1 MFELS
6 FVIDNVKKEVLL
18 ADLLKN
24 VEVTEVRGSI
34 SIAVTGVVTDSRKV
48 QPGSLFVAIRGTQ
61 TDGHA
66 YLGQARE
73 KGAVAFVVENL
84 PGEAAEG
91 CVYIIVP
98 DSPVALG
105 RISAAFY
112 DDPSGKLK
120 LIGVTGTNGKT
131 SVVTFLFQLFRNL
144 GHRCGMISTVQN
156 QIEDQVIPSTH
167 TTPEAVVLQELLAR
181 MADNGCSYVFMEV
194 SSHAVVQHRIEG
206 LKFAGAVFTNI
217 THDHLDFHG
226 TFDHYIAA
234 KKTFFD
240 GLTKDSFALVNAD
253 DRRGNVMVQNTKA
266 RVYSY
271 SMRNITDFRARILT
285 ATLQG
290 MQLLINDRDVWVRL
304 IGAFNVSNLLAVY
317 GTALL
322 LGEDEETV
330 LTELSVLLPPPGRF
344 EVVYD
349 VKKEITAIVDYAHT
363 PDALENVLSTI
374 AQLRNY
380 NEKVITVVGCGGNRD
395 TTKRPKMASIA
406 CKYSN
411 LAIFTSDNSR
421 NEDPESIIEQMKAG
435 VAPLDHK
442 KTKTIVDRREA
453 IRWAVMQAEKG
464 DIILIAGKGHETYQE
479 IHGVRHHFDDREEVR
494 AAFEF

>member
-1 MFELS
+1 MKRET
-6 FVIDNVKKEVLL
+6 LL

-24 VEVTEVRGSI
+24 VEVTEVSGSI
-34 SIAVTGVVTDSRKV
+34 SIAISGVVTDSRKV
-48 QPGSLFVAIRGTQ
+48 QEGNLFVAVRGTQ

-66 YLGQARE
+66 YLSQAKE

-84 PGEAAEG
+84 PGEKQNG
-91 CVYIIVP
+91 CIYIVVP
-98 DSPVALG
+98 DSSIALG
-105 RISAAFY
+105 QISAAFY
-112 DDPSGKLK
+112 HDPSKKLK

-156 QIEDQVIPSTH
+156 QIEDEVIKATH
-167 TTPEAVVLQELLAR
+167 TTPEAIVLQELLAK
-181 MADNGCSYVFMEV
+181 MVDKGCNYVFMEV

-206 LKFAGAVFTNI
+206 LLFAGGVFTNI

-234 KKTFFD
+234 KKGFFD
-240 GLTKDSFALVNAD
+240 RLSRDSFALINAD
-253 DRRGNVMVQNTKA
+253 DRRGSVMVQNTRAK
-266 RVYSY
+266 VYSY
-271 SMRNITDFRARILT
+271 SLRNITDFRAKILT

-290 MQLLINDRDVWVRL
+290 MQLLVNDKDLWVRL

-317 GTALL
+317 GVALL
-322 LGEDEETV
+322 LGEEEETV
-330 LTELSVLLPPPGRF
+330 LTELSGLRPPPGRF
-344 EVVYD
+344 EVVRNE
-349 VKKEITAIVDYAHT
+349 KKEITAIVDYAHT

-374 AQLRNY
+374 GQLRNY

-395 TTKRPKMASIA
+395 TTKRPKMAAIA

-421 NEDPESIIEQMKAG
+421 NEDPAAILEEMRAG
-435 VAPLDHK
+435 VAPLDFK

-453 IRWAVMQAEKG
+453 IRWAVAQAEKG

-479 IHGVRHHFDDREEVR
+479 VYGVRHHFDDREEVR
-494 AAFEF
+494 EAFEL